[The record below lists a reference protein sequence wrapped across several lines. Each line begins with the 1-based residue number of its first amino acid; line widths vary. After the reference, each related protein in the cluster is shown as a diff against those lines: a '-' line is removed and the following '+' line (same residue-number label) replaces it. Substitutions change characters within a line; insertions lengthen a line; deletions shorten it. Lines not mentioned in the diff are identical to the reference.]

1 MTEFLTPKGKEKIL
15 EKLEFLK
22 IVKIPQIIKR
32 ISLAIEMGDLS
43 ENAEFEIA
51 KEEQALAEM
60 KVKSLEKLLKEA
72 KIIDQDKI
80 SREVV
85 SVGSKVVLEIN
96 LQVKEYLIV
105 GSNEADPSQ
114 GCISCESPLGKALI
128 GQKKNKQV
136 KLQAPAGII
145 DIKIVQIV

>member
-1 MTEFLTPKGKEKIL
+1 MTQFLTPKGKEKIFK
-15 EKLEFLK
+15 ELEFLK
-22 IVKIPQIIKR
+22 TIKIPQIIKR

-60 KVKSLEKLLKEA
+60 KVKNLEKLLKEA
-72 KIIDQDKI
+72 KIIDQNKI
-80 SREVV
+80 SKKVI
-85 SVGSKVVLEIN
+85 SVGSVVVLEIN
-96 LQVKEYLIV
+96 SQVKEYVIV
-105 GSNEADPSQ
+105 GSNEADP
-114 GCISCESPLGKALI
+114 GHGRISYESPLGQVLV

-145 DIKIVQIV
+145 DIKIIKII